1 MQHMRSLHRS
11 ALLVLSLLSAC
22 AASGTAASLGP
33 VAGAAPRSHGTLS
46 SVSGGFLVGRFA
58 GQQGDLQTAAGAFL
72 RALTREPGDPDLV
85 QQAFLACLLT
95 DRPQTESLARA
106 QPDSPIAQL
115 YLADLAAR
123 RGDWGEAQNR
133 AAALPMQGMTQVL
146 QPLLLAWTQFGG
158 GRADLALATLRPYLQ
173 GERFHAVYVL
183 HAALIADLGHRD
195 PEATRLYRAAQGAFG
210 EMNLE
215 LARMLASWEARQ
227 GDAAAADRTIR
238 GLVASSP
245 DLAIALPALERGI
258 AQRQVA
264 SATDG
269 MAEAYLALAASLRTQ
284 DANDYAALLLHLAL
298 QLRPDL
304 TAARLLSAEISAEAK
319 QPEQALAALAPVAAD
334 DPLAGLVDL
343 RRAALLDQLGRTQE
357 ALSLL
362 ARMEKT
368 YPDRPEPWTMQGSLL
383 RAEDHPAQA
392 VAAYDQ
398 AVARVPNPTKA
409 NWPLFYARGIALEQA
424 HRWPQAE
431 ADFEHALALSP
442 DEPFVLN
449 YLGYSW
455 TEQGANL
462 ARARQMIERAVAL
475 RPNDGAIIDSL
486 GWVELRQGNVADA
499 VKQLEHAVELEPE
512 DPVINGHL
520 GDAYRAANRPLE
532 AAFQWRRA
540 LTLKP
545 AADEAAALQKKLREV
560 DAANQPPAKTQ
571 P

>member
-1 MQHMRSLHRS
+1 MQHMRSLRRS
-11 ALLVLSLLSAC
+11 TLLALSLLSAC

-33 VAGAAPRSHGTLS
+33 MANVAPRAHGRFN
-46 SVSGGFLVGRFA
+46 SVSADYLVGRFA
-58 GQQGDLQTAAGAFL
+58 GQQGDLQTAASAFL
-72 RALTREPGDPDLV
+72 RALERRPGDPDLV

-115 YLADLAAR
+115 YLVDLAAQ
-123 RGDWGEAQNR
+123 RGHWGDAQQR
-133 AAALPMQGMTQVL
+133 AANLPQQGMTQVL
-146 QPLLLAWTQFGG
+146 QPLLLAWTEFGA
-158 GRADLALATLRPYLQ
+158 GRADKALATLKPYLQ
-173 GERFHAVYVL
+173 GERFHAVYLL
-183 HAALIADLGHRD
+183 HAALIADLAHRD
-195 PEATRLYRAAQGAFG
+195 PQAARLYHATQAAFG

-215 LARMLASWEARQ
+215 LARMLASWQARQ
-227 GDAAAADRTIR
+227 GDAAGAQHTITA
-238 GLVASSP
+238 LVASGP
-245 DLAIALPALERGI
+245 DLAIALPALERDI
-258 AQRQVA
+258 AQRQVNTA
-264 SATDG
+264 ADG

-284 DANDYAALLLHLAL
+284 DANDLAALLLHLAL

-304 TAARLLSAEISAEAK
+304 TAARLLSDEISVEAK
-319 QPEQALAALAPVAAD
+319 QPEQALAVLAPVKAD

-343 RRAALLDQLGRTQE
+343 RRAALLDQLGRKDE
-357 ALSLL
+357 AMALL

-368 YPDRPEPWTMQGSLL
+368 YPDRPEPWTMQGSML
-383 RAEDHPAQA
+383 RAQGHPAQA
-392 VAAYDQ
+392 VDAYNQ

-424 HRWPQAE
+424 HRWPQAQ

-462 ARARQMIERAVAL
+462 ARARQMIERAVQL

-486 GWVELRQGNVADA
+486 GWVELRQGDVKAA
-499 VKQLEHAVELEPE
+499 VRELEHAVELEPE

-520 GDAYRAANRPLE
+520 GDAYRAAGRSLE
-532 AAFQWRRA
+532 AEYQWRRA

-545 AADEAAALQKKLREV
+545 DAEETAALQKKLREV
-560 DAANQPPAKTQ
+560 DAANVLPAKKQ